1 MTTELT
7 AADYARAAA
16 TLNVDVAAIRAVVEI
31 EAGGKPFLPDG
42 RPVILF
48 EAHVFHR
55 ESKGRFAGRK
65 DRRGV
70 ALSVPKWDR
79 SLYGATGA
87 NQWNRLEDA
96 AALDWDAAH
105 KACSWGLGQILGT
118 NHASAGHPRISGFVD
133 AMKESAGAQLDAM
146 VAFLKSNKLDAPLR
160 RHDWA
165 AFARGYNGP
174 GYAQNQYDRKLADAH
189 RRWVAR
195 GEGAMTVRSTLRLG
209 ARGEAVRELQQKL
222 GIEPADGSFGPR
234 TDDAVKEYQR
244 AQGLPADGVVG
255 PRTWTALDGEG

>member
-31 EAGGKPFLPDG
+31 EAGGKPFIAEG
-42 RPVILF
+42 RPTILF

-87 NQWNRLEDA
+87 RQWERLEDA

-105 KACSWGLGQILGT
+105 KSCSWGIGQILGT
-118 NHASAGHPRISGFVD
+118 NHATAGHPHISGFVD

-146 VAFLKSNKLDAPLR
+146 VAFLRSNKLDGPLR

-165 AFARGYNGP
+165 AFARGYNGA

-195 GEGAMTVRSTLRLG
+195 GEGGTPGRPTLRLG
-209 ARGEAVRELQQKL
+209 SRGDAVRELQQKL
-222 GIEPADGSFGPR
+222 GIEPVDGSFGPL
-234 TDDAVKEYQR
+234 TDTAVKDYQR
-244 AQGLPADGVVG
+244 ANGLTADGVVG
-255 PRTWTALDGEG
+255 SQTWAKLERAG